1 MARPHLIPFQP
12 PKREKALRDKGRGA
26 RSNESGRYESFRR
39 ERTDEDWDALPRED
53 RAPTKTTLTAEHPR
67 TIINKVTSPYVGF
80 DRSINPYRGC
90 EHGCIYCFARPTHAY
105 YGLSAG
111 LDFETKLYVKP
122 SGPEL
127 LKRELSNPRYKVR
140 PIMIGTNTDAYQ
152 PVERDQKIMR
162 GLLEILSDFRHPVSI
177 LTKSNL
183 ITRDLDILAPMAERG
198 IARAMISITTQD
210 RALARAM
217 EPRCPTPE
225 RRFEALAQ
233 LAAAGIPTGI
243 MLGPMIP
250 GLNDTELES
259 IMARAADLGASYSA
273 YTVLR
278 LPQEVSP
285 LFQEWLADFAP
296 SRARRIMNHI
306 RTINGGKDYDPQW
319 VRGEGSEVRT
329 PFRKLIAQR
338 YRNSQRRTGIIP
350 REDRMALDC
359 TQFRVPESVSGQG
372 DLFG

>member
-1 MARPHLIPFQP
+1 MARTHLIPFRQ
-12 PKREKALRDKGRGA
+12 PKRDMKLREKGRGA
-26 RSNESGRYESFRR
+26 RSNESGRYETLRR

-53 RAPTKTTLTAEHPR
+53 QAPVKTTLTAESPR

-111 LDFETKLYVKP
+111 LDFETRLYAKP

-127 LKRELSNPRYKVR
+127 LKAELSNPRYKVR

-152 PVERDQKIMR
+152 PVEREQRIMR
-162 GLLEILSDFRHPVSI
+162 GLLEVLSDFRHPVSI

-183 ITRDLDILAPMAERG
+183 ITRDIDILAPMAY
-198 IARAMISITTQD
+198 

-225 RRFEALAQ
+225 RRFEALET

-250 GLNDTELES
+250 GLNDSELES
-259 IMARAADLGASYSA
+259 IMARAAKLGATYSA

-278 LPQEVSP
+278 LPLEVSP
-285 LFQEWLADFAP
+285 IFQEWLDAFAP
-296 SRARRIMNHI
+296 NRARRIMNHI
-306 RTINGGKDYDPQW
+306 RIINGGKNYDPHW
-319 VRGEGSEVRT
+319 SRGADSEVKT

-338 YRNSQRRTGIIP
+338 YYHAQKRTGIIP
-350 REDRMALDC
+350 REDRKPLDC